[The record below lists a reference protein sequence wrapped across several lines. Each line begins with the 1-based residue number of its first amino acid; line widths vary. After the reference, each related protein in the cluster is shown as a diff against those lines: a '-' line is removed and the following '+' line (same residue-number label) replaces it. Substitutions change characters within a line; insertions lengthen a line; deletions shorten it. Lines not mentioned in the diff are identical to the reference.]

1 MRGARRD
8 RPGGGRRWVR
18 RGLFILGVLVLA
30 GLAGFAPRA
39 LRDVDAFRVTR
50 VEVVGTRYLDPYAV
64 VRAAGL
70 AVESSVFDPIEAW
83 RSGVLTL
90 PLVEDIRVTR
100 RLPGT
105 VTLEVREV
113 AAVAL
118 VNGPTLRPVDRT
130 GRILEIDPAGASL
143 DLPVLQGVET
153 RRGRVDPQGQS
164 ALRALEVL
172 RAESADLAE
181 RVSQVVVEGARL
193 RVLFRDA
200 ELEALLPL
208 EPARTQVA
216 QLRLAYAD
224 LAARGELGRVRRIDV
239 RFRDQVVVSFLPTGV
254 S

>member
-1 MRGARRD
+1 MTAPTQNR
-8 RPGGGRRWVR
+8 GRRWMR
-18 RGLFILGVLVLA
+18 RGLAVTGIA
-30 GLAGFAPRA
+30 GLAAIAGFAPRA

-70 AVESSVFDPIEAW
+70 AVESSVFDPVEAW

-90 PLVEDIRVTR
+90 PLVDDIQVTR

-105 VTLEVREV
+105 ITLDVREV
-113 AAVAL
+113 RPVAL
-118 VNGPTLRPVDRT
+118 VSARTLRPVDLT
-130 GRILEIDPAGASL
+130 GRVLEIDAAGASL

-153 RRGRVDPQGQS
+153 RRGRVDADGQA
-164 ALRALEVL
+164 ALRALQVMET
-172 RAESADLAE
+172 ESAELIE
-181 RVSQVVVEGARL
+181 RVSQVVIEDDRL

-200 ELEALLPL
+200 ELEAFLPL
-208 EPARTQVA
+208 RATPAQVT

-224 LAARGELGRVRRIDV
+224 LAARGELRRVRTIDA
-239 RFRDQVVVSFLPTGV
+239 RFRDQVVVSFLPKVV